1 MNNVFNQFK
10 KEIVKVDL
18 VGKSDFRGT
27 LIESNDEI
35 IVLFD
40 GDDFVYIPMNHV
52 DNISVVQDEMDTI
65 QRPSILPTY
74 LNGNDEKVLTFDE
87 MLNLAK
93 GFYTE
98 IYFANRQPIH
108 GIIYNVMSDYF
119 IFHSPIYK
127 TLYIS
132 KQHLKWF
139 IPFLD
144 QQRPFD
150 LTDKELKNR
159 SKTTFEAS
167 FERQIEKMKNKLV
180 VFNLGEQSHHIGKL
194 VNMNNKMIEIRTA
207 RGNTILL
214 NLEHIKSMHEV

>member
-1 MNNVFNQFK
+1 MNNVFNQFN

-18 VGKSDFRGT
+18 VGKLVFKGT
-27 LIESNDEI
+27 LIESNHEI
-35 IVLFD
+35 IVIFD
-40 GDDFVYIPMNHV
+40 GNDFVYLPVKHV
-52 DNISVVQDEMDTI
+52 ENISLAQDDIDTI
-65 QRPSILPTY
+65 EKPSFIPTY
-74 LNGNDEKVLTFDE
+74 LNGNDEKVLTLDE

-132 KQHLKWF
+132 KQHLKWL

-150 LTDKELKNR
+150 LTDEELKYS
-159 SKTTFEAS
+159 SKTKFEAS
-167 FERQIEKMKNKLV
+167 FERQIEMMKNKLV
-180 VFNLGEQSHHIGKL
+180 VFNLGEQSQHIGKL
-194 VNMNNKMIEIRTA
+194 VNMYNKMIEIRTA
-207 RGNTILL
+207 HGNSVLL
-214 NLEHIKSMHEV
+214 NLEHIKSIHEV